1 MFFGACVVGWGVGNP
16 WGGASVHGC
25 LCAAIGFVKEEK
37 KDVFVFCLLL
47 LNDDG
52 KEQEYP

>member
-1 MFFGACVVGWGVGNP
+1 
-16 WGGASVHGC
+16 VHGC

>member
-37 KDVFVFCLLL
+37 KDVFVFCLLKCSMIMER
-47 LNDDG
+47 N
-52 KEQEYP
+52 KYP